1 MKRLWFIMLLAP
13 SVVLGWGE
21 TGHRVVCEIAYQEL
35 LPAARVELDRLLAM
49 DSGFD
54 TFADA
59 CLFADKP
66 EVIRPIDHYMNL
78 PRSATAVTTDTCPMA
93 DSCVLSA
100 IRKDLF
106 VLHDPLTGD
115 LEKLLAMKLLGHWV
129 GDIHQPLH
137 VSFKDDRGANSI
149 DVDLEQME
157 WPNFHGVW
165 DGEILA
171 HNLGNDYRQIAARL
185 GGQISAAEREAWRH
199 DSPIEWANESFQV
212 TIAPATGYCVWQQGA
227 CWYSADNM
235 LLSGGE
241 QRRLQTIS
249 RAYLRRHAETVER
262 RLQQAGVRLAE
273 VLNRAFAGE

>member
-1 MKRLWFIMLLAP
+1 MKRLWFLMLFAP

-35 LPAARVELDRLLAM
+35 SPEARAELERLLAL
-49 DSGFD
+49 DPAFD
-54 TFADA
+54 NFADA

-93 DSCVLSA
+93 DSCVLTA
-100 IRKDLF
+100 ISKDVF
-106 VLHDPLTGD
+106 VLQDPLLGD
-115 LEKLLAMKLLGHWV
+115 ADKLLAMKLLGHWV

-149 DVDLEQME
+149 GVDLEHME

-171 HNLGNDYRQIAARL
+171 FNLGDDYRQIAARL
-185 GGQISAAEREAWRH
+185 GGRITAAERAAWRY

-212 TIAPATGYCVWQQGA
+212 TIAPATGYCVRRQGA

-235 LLSGGE
+235 LLGGGE
-241 QRRLQTIS
+241 QQRLQTIS
-249 RAYLRRHAETVER
+249 RAYLRRHGDTVER

-273 VLNRAFAGE
+273 LLNRAFASE